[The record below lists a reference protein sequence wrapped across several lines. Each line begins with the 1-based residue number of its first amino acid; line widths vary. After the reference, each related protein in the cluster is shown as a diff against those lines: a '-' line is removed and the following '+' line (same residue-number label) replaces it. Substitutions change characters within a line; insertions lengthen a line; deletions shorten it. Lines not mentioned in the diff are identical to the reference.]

1 MWKKHVKAFVV
12 LTSVLFTTI
21 IMLLMKKYWEP
32 ILTNEN
38 DYDLTYT
45 NTMGQFLFAALCFQ
59 KIQSLQKD
67 YAKLLLSSVWI
78 ISWYLINW
86 NFLKLIMVSLIF

>member
-12 LTSVLFTTI
+12 LTAVLFTVI

-38 DYDLTYT
+38 DCDLT
-45 NTMGQFLFAALCFQ
+45 
-59 KIQSLQKD
+59 
-67 YAKLLLSSVWI
+67 
-78 ISWYLINW
+78 
-86 NFLKLIMVSLIF
+86 

>member
-12 LTSVLFTTI
+12 LTAVLFTTI

-38 DYDLTYT
+38 DCDLT
-45 NTMGQFLFAALCFQ
+45 
-59 KIQSLQKD
+59 
-67 YAKLLLSSVWI
+67 
-78 ISWYLINW
+78 
-86 NFLKLIMVSLIF
+86 